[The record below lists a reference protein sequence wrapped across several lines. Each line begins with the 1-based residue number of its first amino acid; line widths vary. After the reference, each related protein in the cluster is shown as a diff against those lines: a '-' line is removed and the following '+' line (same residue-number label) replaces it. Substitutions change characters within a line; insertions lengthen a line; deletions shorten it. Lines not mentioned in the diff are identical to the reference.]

1 MKVNFDKKE
10 KNKVYFNV
18 DVDWKEFEPKIDE
31 AYKKMRSKFNI
42 PGFRKGKVPKMI
54 IEQNYGVQVFYDEA
68 INIMLQDIYPKALE
82 ELDLKVV
89 DQPDVD
95 VKDFKENEKIN
106 FTFEVEVVP
115 EFELPNFEEMEVED
129 VKEEFDKE
137 VVTNEIERLRNENA
151 RYTIVEDRKTKK
163 GDIVKLDFKGYVN
176 NEAFQGGE
184 AKDYE
189 LEIGSNSFIPGF
201 EDQLIDRA
209 IGEEFD
215 VNVKFPEEYHAED
228 LKGKDA
234 KFICKINEIK
244 VKELPELDDNFASDV
259 SEFDTLKEFKADLR
273 KKLKAQFNEMVDT
286 QRENKVLD
294 KVIEETK
301 FDVPNRMI
309 EDEVENELRNFQYRL
324 QAQGLNYDDYKK
336 YTGKTDDEIKE
347 TFKEPAEKRV
357 KLGLILEKYA
367 KDNKIKATKRDYDK
381 ELDKLAEMY
390 KAEDKEEFKK
400 SMSEGSLEFLDRG
413 ILNSKSIDDI
423 KKKSKIYLM
432 R

>member
-54 IEQNYGVQVFYDEA
+54 IEQNYGIQVFYDEA

-244 VKELPELDDNFASDV
+244 VKELSELDDNFASDV

-423 KKKSKIYLM
+423 KKKVKYI
-432 R
+432 

>member
-129 VKEEFDKE
+129 IKEEFDKE

-151 RYTIVEDRKTKK
+151 RYTIIEDRKTKK

-336 YTGKTDDEIKE
+336 YTGNTDDEIKE

-400 SMSEGSLEFLDRG
+400 TMSEGSLEFLDRG

-423 KKKSKIYLM
+423 KKKVKYI
-432 R
+432 

>member
-1 MKVNFDKKE
+1 MKVNFDKRE

-18 DVDWKEFEPKIDE
+18 DVDWKDFEPKIDE
-31 AYKKMRSKFNI
+31 AYKKIRSKFNI

-68 INIMLQDIYPKALE
+68 INIMLQEIYPKALE

-89 DQPDVD
+89 DQPDVN
-95 VKDFKENEKIN
+95 VKDFKENENIN

-115 EFELPNFEEMEVED
+115 EFELPNFEEIEVED

-151 RYTIVEDRKTKK
+151 RYTIIEDRKTKK
-163 GDIVKLDFKGYVN
+163 GDIVKLDFKGYVD

-201 EDQLIDRA
+201 EDQLVDRA

-234 KFICKINEIK
+234 KFICTINEIK

-273 KKLKAQFNEMVDT
+273 KKLKAQFNEMIDA

-324 QAQGLNYDDYKK
+324 QAQGLNYEDYKK
-336 YTGKTDDEIKE
+336 YTGNTDEEIKK

-367 KDNKIKATKRDYDK
+367 QENKLKATKRDYDK

-413 ILNSKSIDDI
+413 ILNSKAIDDI
-423 KKKSKIYLM
+423 KKKVKYI
-432 R
+432 

>member
-1 MKVNFDKKE
+1 MKVNFDKRE

-18 DVDWKEFEPKIDE
+18 DVDWKDFEPKIDE
-31 AYKKMRSKFNI
+31 AYKKIRSKFNI

-68 INIMLQDIYPKALE
+68 INIMLQEIYPKALE

-95 VKDFKENEKIN
+95 VKDFKENENIN

-115 EFELPNFEEMEVED
+115 EFELPNFEEIEVED

-151 RYTIVEDRKTKK
+151 RYTIIEDRKTKK
-163 GDIVKLDFKGYVN
+163 GDIVKLDFKGYVD

-201 EDQLIDRA
+201 EDQLVDRA

-234 KFICKINEIK
+234 KFICTINEIK

-273 KKLKAQFNEMVDT
+273 KKLKAQFNEMIDA

-324 QAQGLNYDDYKK
+324 QAQGLNYEDYKK
-336 YTGKTDDEIKE
+336 YTGNIDEEIKE

-367 KDNKIKATKRDYDK
+367 QENKLKATKRDYDK

-400 SMSEGSLEFLDRG
+400 TMSEGSLEFLDRG
-413 ILNSKSIDDI
+413 ILNSKAIEDI
-423 KKKSKIYLM
+423 KKKVKYI
-432 R
+432 

>member
-1 MKVNFDKKE
+1 MTRE

-18 DVDWKEFEPKIDE
+18 DVDWKDFEPKIDE
-31 AYKKMRSKFNI
+31 AYKKIRSKFNI

-68 INIMLQDIYPKALE
+68 INIMLQEIYPKALE

-95 VKDFKENEKIN
+95 VKDFKENENIN

-115 EFELPNFEEMEVED
+115 EFELPNFEEIEVED

-151 RYTIVEDRKTKK
+151 RYTIIEDRKTKK
-163 GDIVKLDFKGYVN
+163 GDIVKLDFKGYVD

-201 EDQLIDRA
+201 EDQLVDRA

-234 KFICKINEIK
+234 KFICTINEIK

-273 KKLKAQFNEMVDT
+273 KKLKAQFNEMIDA

-294 KVIEETK
+294 KVIEEIK

-324 QAQGLNYDDYKK
+324 QAQGLNYEDYKK
-336 YTGKTDDEIKE
+336 YTGNTDEEIKK

-367 KDNKIKATKRDYDK
+367 QENKLKATKRDYDK

-413 ILNSKSIDDI
+413 ILNSKAIDDI
-423 KKKSKIYLM
+423 KKKVKYI
-432 R
+432 

>member
-31 AYKKMRSKFNI
+31 AYKKIRSKFNI

-68 INIMLQDIYPKALE
+68 INIMLQEIYPKALE

-95 VKDFKENEKIN
+95 VKDFKENESIN

-115 EFELPNFEEMEVED
+115 EFELPNFEEIEVED

-151 RYTIVEDRKTKK
+151 RYTIIEDRKTKK
-163 GDIVKLDFKGYVN
+163 GDIVKLDFKGYVD

-201 EDQLIDRA
+201 EDQLVDRA

-215 VNVKFPEEYHAED
+215 VNVKFPEEYHSED

-273 KKLKAQFNEMVDT
+273 KKLKAQFNEMVDA

-294 KVIEETK
+294 KVLEETK

-367 KDNKIKATKRDYDK
+367 KENKIKATKRDYDK

-390 KAEDKEEFKK
+390 KAEDKDEFKK
-400 SMSEGSLEFLDRG
+400 TMSEGSLEFLDRG

-423 KKKSKIYLM
+423 KKKVKYI
-432 R
+432 

>member
-1 MKVNFDKKE
+1 MKVNFDKRD

-18 DVDWKEFEPKIDE
+18 DVDWKDFEPKIDE
-31 AYKKMRSKFNI
+31 AYKKIRSKFNI

-68 INIMLQDIYPKALE
+68 INILLQEIYPKALE

-95 VKDFKENEKIN
+95 VKDFKENENIN

-115 EFELPNFEEMEVED
+115 EFELPNFEEIEVED

-151 RYTIVEDRKTKK
+151 RYTIIEDRKTKK
-163 GDIVKLDFKGYVN
+163 GDIVKLDFKGYVD

-201 EDQLIDRA
+201 ENQLVDRA

-234 KFICKINEIK
+234 KFICTINEIK

-273 KKLKAQFNEMVDT
+273 KKLKAQFNEMIDA

-324 QAQGLNYDDYKK
+324 QAQGLNYEDYKK
-336 YTGKTDDEIKE
+336 YTGNTDEEIKK

-367 KDNKIKATKRDYDK
+367 QENKLKATKRDYDK

-413 ILNSKSIDDI
+413 ILNSKAIDDI
-423 KKKSKIYLM
+423 KKKVKYI
-432 R
+432 

>member
-1 MKVNFDKKE
+1 MKVNFDKRE

-18 DVDWKEFEPKIDE
+18 DVDWKDFEPKIDE
-31 AYKKMRSKFNI
+31 AYKKIRSKFNI

-54 IEQNYGVQVFYDEA
+54 IEQNYGIQVFYDEA
-68 INIMLQDIYPKALE
+68 INIMLQEIYPKALE

-95 VKDFKENEKIN
+95 VKNFKENENIN

-115 EFELPNFEEMEVED
+115 EFELPNFEEIEVED

-151 RYTIVEDRKTKK
+151 RYTIIEDRKTKK
-163 GDIVKLDFKGYVN
+163 GDIVKLDFKGYVD

-201 EDQLIDRA
+201 EDQLVDRA

-234 KFICKINEIK
+234 KFICTINEIK

-273 KKLKAQFNEMVDT
+273 KKLKAQFNEMIDA

-324 QAQGLNYDDYKK
+324 QAQGLNYEDYKK
-336 YTGKTDDEIKE
+336 YTGNTDEQIKE

-367 KDNKIKATKRDYDK
+367 QENKLKATKRDYDK

-413 ILNSKSIDDI
+413 ILNSKAIDDI
-423 KKKSKIYLM
+423 KKKVKYI
-432 R
+432 

>member
-129 VKEEFDKE
+129 IKEEFDKE
-137 VVTNEIERLRNENA
+137 VVINEIERLRNENA

-163 GDIVKLDFKGYVN
+163 GDIVELDFKGYVN

-259 SEFDTLKEFKADLR
+259 SEFDTLKEFKSDLR

-400 SMSEGSLEFLDRG
+400 SMSEDSLEFLDRG

-423 KKKSKIYLM
+423 KKKVKYI
-432 R
+432 

>member
-18 DVDWKEFEPKIDE
+18 DVDLKEFEPKIDE

-68 INIMLQDIYPKALE
+68 INICLQEIYPKALE

-244 VKELPELDDNFASDV
+244 VKELPELDDDFASDV

-336 YTGKTDDEIKE
+336 YTGKTDDEIKD

-423 KKKSKIYLM
+423 KKKVKYI
-432 R
+432 

>member
-31 AYKKMRSKFNI
+31 AYKKIRSKFNI

-336 YTGKTDDEIKE
+336 YTGKTDDEIKD

-367 KDNKIKATKRDYDK
+367 KDNKLKATKRDYDK

-423 KKKSKIYLM
+423 KKKVKYI
-432 R
+432 

>member
-390 KAEDKEEFKK
+390 KTEDKEEFKK

-423 KKKSKIYLM
+423 KKKVKYI
-432 R
+432 

>member
-1 MKVNFDKKE
+1 MEVNFDKKE

-18 DVDWKEFEPKIDE
+18 DVDWKDFEPKIDE
-31 AYKKMRSKFNI
+31 AYKKIRSKFSI

-68 INIMLQDIYPKALE
+68 INIMLQEIYPKALE

-95 VKDFKENEKIN
+95 VKDFKENENIN

-115 EFELPNFEEMEVED
+115 EFELPNFEEIEVED

-151 RYTIVEDRKTKK
+151 RYTIIEDRKTKK
-163 GDIVKLDFKGYVN
+163 GDIVKLDFKGYVD

-201 EDQLIDRA
+201 EDQLVDRA

-234 KFICKINEIK
+234 KFICTINEIK

-273 KKLKAQFNEMVDT
+273 KKLKAQFNEMIDA

-324 QAQGLNYDDYKK
+324 QAQGLNYEDYKK
-336 YTGKTDDEIKE
+336 YTGNTDEEIKE

-367 KDNKIKATKRDYDK
+367 KENKLKATKRDYDK

-400 SMSEGSLEFLDRG
+400 TMSEGSLEFLDRG
-413 ILNSKSIDDI
+413 ILNSKAIDDI
-423 KKKSKIYLM
+423 KKKVKYI
-432 R
+432 

>member
-68 INIMLQDIYPKALE
+68 INICLQEIYPKALE

-244 VKELPELDDNFASDV
+244 VKELPELDDDFASDV

-423 KKKSKIYLM
+423 KKKVKYI
-432 R
+432 

>member
-68 INIMLQDIYPKALE
+68 VNIMLQDIYPKALE

-273 KKLKAQFNEMVDT
+273 KKLKAQFIEMVDT

-423 KKKSKIYLM
+423 KKKVKYI
-432 R
+432 

>member
-1 MKVNFDKKE
+1 M
-10 KNKVYFNV
+10 
-18 DVDWKEFEPKIDE
+18 DE
-31 AYKKMRSKFNI
+31 AYKKIRSKFNI

-68 INIMLQDIYPKALE
+68 INIMLQEIYPKALE

-95 VKDFKENEKIN
+95 VKDFKENESIN

-115 EFELPNFEEMEVED
+115 EFELPNFEEIEVED

-151 RYTIVEDRKTKK
+151 RYTIIEDRKTKK
-163 GDIVKLDFKGYVN
+163 GDIVKLDFKGYVD

-201 EDQLIDRA
+201 EDQLVDRA

-215 VNVKFPEEYHAED
+215 VNVKFPEEYHSED

-273 KKLKAQFNEMVDT
+273 KKLKAQFNEMVDA

-294 KVIEETK
+294 KVLEETK

-367 KDNKIKATKRDYDK
+367 KENKIKATKRDYDK

-400 SMSEGSLEFLDRG
+400 TMSEGSLEF
-413 ILNSKSIDDI
+413 
-423 KKKSKIYLM
+423 
-432 R
+432 

>member
-18 DVDWKEFEPKIDE
+18 DVDWKDFEPKIDE
-31 AYKKMRSKFNI
+31 AYKKIRSKFNI

-95 VKDFKENEKIN
+95 VKDFKENESIT
-106 FTFEVEVVP
+106 FAFEVEVVP

-137 VVTNEIERLRNENA
+137 TVTNEIERLRNENA
-151 RYTIVEDRKTKK
+151 RYTIIEDRKTKK
-163 GDIVKLDFKGYVN
+163 GDIVKLDFKGYVD

-201 EDQLIDRA
+201 EDQLIDKA

-234 KFICKINEIK
+234 KFICTINEIK

-273 KKLKAQFNEMVDT
+273 KKLKAQFNEMIDA

-324 QAQGLNYDDYKK
+324 QAQGLNYEDYKK
-336 YTGKTDDEIKE
+336 YTGNTDEEIKK

-367 KDNKIKATKRDYDK
+367 QENKLKATKRDYDK

-413 ILNSKSIDDI
+413 ILNSKAIDDI
-423 KKKSKIYLM
+423 KKKVKYI
-432 R
+432 

>member
-68 INIMLQDIYPKALE
+68 INICLQEIYPKALE

-367 KDNKIKATKRDYDK
+367 KDNKLKATKRDYDK

-423 KKKSKIYLM
+423 KKKVKYI
-432 R
+432 

>member
-1 MKVNFDKKE
+1 MKVNYDKRE

-18 DVDWKEFEPKIDE
+18 DVDWKDFEPKIDE
-31 AYKKMRSKFNI
+31 AYKKIRSKFNI

-68 INIMLQDIYPKALE
+68 INIMLQEIYPKALE

-95 VKDFKENEKIN
+95 VKDFKENENIN

-115 EFELPNFEEMEVED
+115 EFELPNFEEIEVED

-151 RYTIVEDRKTKK
+151 RYTIIEDRKTKK
-163 GDIVKLDFKGYVN
+163 GDIVKLDFKGYVD

-201 EDQLIDRA
+201 EDQLVDRA

-234 KFICKINEIK
+234 KFICTINEIK

-273 KKLKAQFNEMVDT
+273 KKLKAQFNEMIDA
-286 QRENKVLD
+286 QRENNVLD

-324 QAQGLNYDDYKK
+324 QAQGLNYEDYKK
-336 YTGKTDDEIKE
+336 YTGNTDEEIKE

-367 KDNKIKATKRDYDK
+367 KENKLKATKRDYDK

-400 SMSEGSLEFLDRG
+400 TMSEGSLEFLDRG
-413 ILNSKSIDDI
+413 ILNSKAIDDI
-423 KKKSKIYLM
+423 KKKVKYI
-432 R
+432 

>member
-1 MKVNFDKKE
+1 MKVNFDKRE

-18 DVDWKEFEPKIDE
+18 DVDWKDFEPKIDE
-31 AYKKMRSKFNI
+31 AYKKIRSKFNI

-68 INIMLQDIYPKALE
+68 INIMLQEIYPKALE

-95 VKDFKENEKIN
+95 VKDFKENENIN

-115 EFELPNFEEMEVED
+115 EFELPNFEEIEVED

-137 VVTNEIERLRNENA
+137 VITNEIERLRNENA
-151 RYTIVEDRKTKK
+151 RYTIIEDRKTKK
-163 GDIVKLDFKGYVN
+163 GDIVKLDFKGYVD

-201 EDQLIDRA
+201 EDQLVDRA

-234 KFICKINEIK
+234 KFICTINEIK

-273 KKLKAQFNEMVDT
+273 KKLKAQFNEMIDA

-324 QAQGLNYDDYKK
+324 QAQGLNYEDYKK
-336 YTGKTDDEIKE
+336 YTGNTDEEIKK

-367 KDNKIKATKRDYDK
+367 QENKLKATKRDYDK

-400 SMSEGSLEFLDRG
+400 TMSEGSLEFLDRG
-413 ILNSKSIDDI
+413 ILNSKAIDDI
-423 KKKSKIYLM
+423 KKKVKYI
-432 R
+432 

>member
-1 MKVNFDKKE
+1 MKVNFDKRE

-31 AYKKMRSKFNI
+31 AYKKIRSKFNI

-68 INIMLQDIYPKALE
+68 INIMLQEVYPKALE

-95 VKDFKENEKIN
+95 VKDFKENENIN

-115 EFELPNFEEMEVED
+115 EFELPNFEEIEVED
-129 VKEEFDKE
+129 IKDEFDKE

-151 RYTIVEDRKTKK
+151 RYTIIEDRKTKN

-184 AKDYE
+184 ANDYE

-201 EDQLIDRA
+201 EDQLVDRA

-234 KFICKINEIK
+234 KFICTINEIK

-273 KKLKAQFNEMVDT
+273 KKLKAQFNEMIDA

-324 QAQGLNYDDYKK
+324 QAQGLNYEDYKK
-336 YTGKTDDEIKE
+336 YTGNTDEEIKK

-367 KDNKIKATKRDYDK
+367 KENKLKATKRDYDK

-400 SMSEGSLEFLDRG
+400 TMSEGSLEFLDRG
-413 ILNSKSIDDI
+413 ILNSKAIDDI
-423 KKKSKIYLM
+423 KKKIKYI
-432 R
+432 

>member
-1 MKVNFDKKE
+1 MKVNFDKRE

-31 AYKKMRSKFNI
+31 AYKKIRSKFNI

-68 INIMLQDIYPKALE
+68 INIMLQEIYPKALE

-95 VKDFKENEKIN
+95 VKDFKENENIN

-115 EFELPNFEEMEVED
+115 EFELPNFEEIEVED

-151 RYTIVEDRKTKK
+151 RYTIIEDRKTKK
-163 GDIVKLDFKGYVN
+163 GDIVKLDFKGYVD
-176 NEAFQGGE
+176 NEVFQGGE

-201 EDQLIDRA
+201 EDQLVDRA

-234 KFICKINEIK
+234 KFICTINEIK

-273 KKLKAQFNEMVDT
+273 KKLKAQFNEMIDA

-324 QAQGLNYDDYKK
+324 QAQGLNYEDYKK
-336 YTGKTDDEIKE
+336 YTGNTDEEIKE

-367 KDNKIKATKRDYDK
+367 QENKLKATKRDYDK

-400 SMSEGSLEFLDRG
+400 TMSEGSLEFLDRG
-413 ILNSKSIDDI
+413 ILNSKAIDDI
-423 KKKSKIYLM
+423 KKKVKYI
-432 R
+432 

>member
-1 MKVNFDKKE
+1 MKVNFDKRE

-18 DVDWKEFEPKIDE
+18 DVDWKDFEPKIDE
-31 AYKKMRSKFNI
+31 AYKKIRSKFNI

-68 INIMLQDIYPKALE
+68 INIMLQEIYPKALE

-95 VKDFKENEKIN
+95 VKDFKENENIN

-115 EFELPNFEEMEVED
+115 EFELPNFEEIEVED

-151 RYTIVEDRKTKK
+151 RYTIIEDRKTKK
-163 GDIVKLDFKGYVN
+163 GDIVKLDFKGYVD

-201 EDQLIDRA
+201 EDQLVDRA

-234 KFICKINEIK
+234 KFICTINEIK

-273 KKLKAQFNEMVDT
+273 KKLKAQFNEMIDA

-324 QAQGLNYDDYKK
+324 HAQGLNYEDYKK
-336 YTGKTDDEIKE
+336 YTGNTDEEIKK

-367 KDNKIKATKRDYDK
+367 QENKLKATKRDYDK

-413 ILNSKSIDDI
+413 ILNSKAIDDI
-423 KKKSKIYLM
+423 KKKVKYI
-432 R
+432 

>member
-10 KNKVYFNV
+10 NNKVYFNV

-31 AYKKMRSKFNI
+31 AYKKIRSKFNI

-54 IEQNYGVQVFYDEA
+54 IEQNYGVEVFYDEA
-68 INIMLQDIYPKALE
+68 INICLQEIYPKALE

-89 DQPDVD
+89 DQPEVD
-95 VKDFKENEKIN
+95 VNDFKANETIN
-106 FTFEVEVVP
+106 FTFNVDVVP
-115 EFELPNFEEMEVED
+115 EFDLPNIEELEVED

-137 VVTNEIERLRNENA
+137 VVNNEIERLRNENA
-151 RYTIVEDRKTKK
+151 RYTIIEDRKTKK
-163 GDIVKLDFKGYVN
+163 GDIVKFDFKGYVD

-201 EDQLIDRA
+201 EDQLVDRA

-234 KFICKINEIK
+234 KFICTIHEIK
-244 VKELPELDDNFASDV
+244 VKDLPKLDDDFASDV
-259 SEFDTLKEFKADLR
+259 SEFETLKEFKADLR
-273 KKLKAQFNEMVDT
+273 KKLKAQFEEMVDV

-294 KVIEETK
+294 KVLEETK
-301 FDVPNRMI
+301 FDVPKRMV
-309 EDEVENELRNFQYRL
+309 EDEIENELRNFQYRL
-324 QAQGLNYDDYKK
+324 QGQGLNYEDYKK
-336 YTGKTDDEIKE
+336 YTNKTDDEIKE
-347 TFKEPAEKRV
+347 TFREAAEKRV

-390 KAEDKEEFKK
+390 RAEDKEEFKK
-400 SMSEGSLEFLDRG
+400 TMSEGSLEFLDRG

-423 KKKSKIYLM
+423 KKKVKYI
-432 R
+432 

>member
-68 INIMLQDIYPKALE
+68 INICLQEIYPKALE

-336 YTGKTDDEIKE
+336 YTGKTDDEIKD

-423 KKKSKIYLM
+423 KKKVKYI
-432 R
+432 

>member
-1 MKVNFDKKE
+1 MKVNFDKRE

-68 INIMLQDIYPKALE
+68 INICLQEIYPKALE

-129 VKEEFDKE
+129 IKEEFDKE

-336 YTGKTDDEIKE
+336 YTGKTDEEIKE

-423 KKKSKIYLM
+423 KKKVKYI
-432 R
+432 

>member
-10 KNKVYFNV
+10 NNKVYFNV

-31 AYKKMRSKFNI
+31 AYKKIRSKFNI

-54 IEQNYGVQVFYDEA
+54 IEQNYGVEVFYDEA
-68 INIMLQDIYPKALE
+68 INICLQEIYPKALE

-89 DQPDVD
+89 DQPEVD
-95 VKDFKENEKIN
+95 VNDFKANETIN
-106 FTFEVEVVP
+106 FTFNVEVLP
-115 EFELPNFEEMEVED
+115 EFDLPNIEELEVED

-137 VVTNEIERLRNENA
+137 VVNNEIERLRNENA
-151 RYTIVEDRKTKK
+151 RYTIIEDRKTKK
-163 GDIVKLDFKGYVN
+163 GDIIKFDFKGYVD

-184 AKDYE
+184 ANDYE

-201 EDQLIDRA
+201 EDQLIDKA

-234 KFICKINEIK
+234 KFICTIHEIK
-244 VKELPELDDNFASDV
+244 VKDLPELDDDFASDV
-259 SEFDTLKEFKADLR
+259 SEFETLKEFKADLR
-273 KKLKAQFNEMVDT
+273 KKLKAQFEEMVDV

-294 KVIEETK
+294 KVLEETK
-301 FDVPNRMI
+301 FDVPNRMV
-309 EDEVENELRNFQYRL
+309 EDEIENELRNFQYRL
-324 QAQGLNYDDYKK
+324 QGQGLNYEDYKK
-336 YTGKTDDEIKE
+336 YTNKTDDEIKE
-347 TFKEPAEKRV
+347 TFREAAEKRV

-381 ELDKLAEMY
+381 ELDKLADMY

-400 SMSEGSLEFLDRG
+400 TMSEGSLEFLDRG

-423 KKKSKIYLM
+423 KKKVKYI
-432 R
+432 

>member
-1 MKVNFDKKE
+1 MKVNFDKRE

-18 DVDWKEFEPKIDE
+18 DVDWKDFEPKIDE
-31 AYKKMRSKFNI
+31 AYKKIRSKFNI

-68 INIMLQDIYPKALE
+68 INIMLQEIYPKALE

-95 VKDFKENEKIN
+95 VKDFKENENIN

-115 EFELPNFEEMEVED
+115 EFELPNFEEIEVED
-129 VKEEFDKE
+129 IKEEFDKE

-151 RYTIVEDRKTKK
+151 RYTIIEDRKTKK
-163 GDIVKLDFKGYVN
+163 GDIVKLDFKGYVD

-184 AKDYE
+184 AIDYE

-201 EDQLIDRA
+201 EDQLVDRA

-234 KFICKINEIK
+234 KFICTINEIK

-273 KKLKAQFNEMVDT
+273 KKLKAQFNEMIDA

-324 QAQGLNYDDYKK
+324 QAQGLNYEDYKK
-336 YTGKTDDEIKE
+336 YTGNTDEEIKK

-367 KDNKIKATKRDYDK
+367 QENKLKATKRDYDK

-413 ILNSKSIDDI
+413 ILNSKAIDDI
-423 KKKSKIYLM
+423 KKKVKYI
-432 R
+432 

>member
-18 DVDWKEFEPKIDE
+18 DVDWKDFEPKIDE
-31 AYKKMRSKFNI
+31 AYKKIRSKFSI

-68 INIMLQDIYPKALE
+68 INIMLQEIYPKALE

-95 VKDFKENEKIN
+95 VKDFKENENIN

-115 EFELPNFEEMEVED
+115 EFELPNFEEIEVED

-151 RYTIVEDRKTKK
+151 RYTIIEDRKTKK
-163 GDIVKLDFKGYVN
+163 GDIVKLDFKGYVD

-201 EDQLIDRA
+201 EDQLVDRA

-234 KFICKINEIK
+234 KFICTINEIK

-273 KKLKAQFNEMVDT
+273 KKLKAQFNEMVDA

-324 QAQGLNYDDYKK
+324 QAQGLNYEDYKK
-336 YTGKTDDEIKE
+336 YTGNTDEEIKK

-367 KDNKIKATKRDYDK
+367 QENKLKATKRDYDK

-400 SMSEGSLEFLDRG
+400 TMSEGSLEFLDRG
-413 ILNSKSIDDI
+413 ILNSKAIDDI
-423 KKKSKIYLM
+423 KKKVKYI
-432 R
+432 

>member
-54 IEQNYGVQVFYDEA
+54 IEQNYGIQVFYDEA

-215 VNVKFPEEYHAED
+215 VDVKFPEEYHAED

-336 YTGKTDDEIKE
+336 YTGKTDDEIKD

-423 KKKSKIYLM
+423 KKKVKYI
-432 R
+432 

>member
-1 MKVNFDKKE
+1 MKVNFDKRE

-18 DVDWKEFEPKIDE
+18 DVDWKDFEPKIDE
-31 AYKKMRSKFNI
+31 AYKKIRSKFNI

-68 INIMLQDIYPKALE
+68 INIMLQEIYPKALE

-95 VKDFKENEKIN
+95 VKDFKENENIN

-115 EFELPNFEEMEVED
+115 EFELPNFEEIEVED
-129 VKEEFDKE
+129 IKEEFDKE

-151 RYTIVEDRKTKK
+151 RYTIIEDRKTKK
-163 GDIVKLDFKGYVN
+163 GDIVKLDFKGYVD

-201 EDQLIDRA
+201 EDQLVDRA

-234 KFICKINEIK
+234 KFICTINEIK

-273 KKLKAQFNEMVDT
+273 KKLKAQFNEMIDA

-324 QAQGLNYDDYKK
+324 QAQGLNYEDYKK
-336 YTGKTDDEIKE
+336 YTGNTDEEIKK

-367 KDNKIKATKRDYDK
+367 QENKLKATKRDYDK

-413 ILNSKSIDDI
+413 ILNSKAIDDI
-423 KKKSKIYLM
+423 KKKVKYI
-432 R
+432 

>member
-129 VKEEFDKE
+129 IKEEFDKE

-151 RYTIVEDRKTKK
+151 RYTIIEDRKTKK

-336 YTGKTDDEIKE
+336 YTGNTDDEIKE

-423 KKKSKIYLM
+423 KKKVKYI
-432 R
+432 

>member
-54 IEQNYGVQVFYDEA
+54 IEQNYGIQVFYDEA

-184 AKDYE
+184 SKDYE

-423 KKKSKIYLM
+423 KKKVKYI
-432 R
+432 

>member
-1 MKVNFDKKE
+1 MKVNFDKRE

-18 DVDWKEFEPKIDE
+18 DVDWKDFEPKIDE
-31 AYKKMRSKFNI
+31 AYKKIRSKFNI

-68 INIMLQDIYPKALE
+68 INIMLQEIYPKALE

-95 VKDFKENEKIN
+95 VKDFKENENIN

-115 EFELPNFEEMEVED
+115 EFELPNFEEIEVED

-151 RYTIVEDRKTKK
+151 RYTIIEDRKTKK
-163 GDIVKLDFKGYVN
+163 GDIVKLDFKGYVD

-201 EDQLIDRA
+201 EDQLVDRA

-234 KFICKINEIK
+234 KFICTINEIK

-273 KKLKAQFNEMVDT
+273 KKLKAQFNEMIDA

-324 QAQGLNYDDYKK
+324 QAQGLNYEDYKK
-336 YTGKTDDEIKE
+336 YTGNTDEQIKE

-367 KDNKIKATKRDYDK
+367 QENKLKATKRDYDK

-400 SMSEGSLEFLDRG
+400 TMSEGSLEFLDRG
-413 ILNSKSIDDI
+413 ILNSKAIDDI
-423 KKKSKIYLM
+423 KKKVKYI
-432 R
+432 

>member
-151 RYTIVEDRKTKK
+151 RYTIVEDRKTKN

-215 VNVKFPEEYHAED
+215 VDVKFPEEYHAED

-273 KKLKAQFNEMVDT
+273 KKLKAQFNEMVDA

-423 KKKSKIYLM
+423 KKKVKYI
-432 R
+432 

>member
-31 AYKKMRSKFNI
+31 AYKKIRSKFNI

-68 INIMLQDIYPKALE
+68 INIMLQEIYPKALE

-137 VVTNEIERLRNENA
+137 VVNNEIERLRNENA
-151 RYTIVEDRKTKK
+151 RYTIIEDRKTKK

-201 EDQLIDRA
+201 EDQLVDRA

-273 KKLKAQFNEMVDT
+273 KKLKAQFNEMVDV

-294 KVIEETK
+294 KVLEETK

-324 QAQGLNYDDYKK
+324 QAQGLNYEDYKK
-336 YTGKTDDEIKE
+336 YTGNTDEEIKE

-367 KDNKIKATKRDYDK
+367 QENKLKATKRDYDK

-400 SMSEGSLEFLDRG
+400 TMSEGSLEFLDRG
-413 ILNSKSIDDI
+413 ILNSKAIDDI
-423 KKKSKIYLM
+423 KKKVKYI
-432 R
+432 

>member
-1 MKVNFDKKE
+1 MKVNFDKRE

-18 DVDWKEFEPKIDE
+18 DVDWKDFEPKIDE
-31 AYKKMRSKFNI
+31 AYKKIRSKFNI

-68 INIMLQDIYPKALE
+68 INIMLQEIYPKALE

-95 VKDFKENEKIN
+95 VKDFKENENIN

-115 EFELPNFEEMEVED
+115 EFELPNFEEIEVED

-151 RYTIVEDRKTKK
+151 RYTIIEDRKTKK
-163 GDIVKLDFKGYVN
+163 GDIVKLDFKGYVD

-184 AKDYE
+184 AIDYE

-201 EDQLIDRA
+201 EDQLLDRA

-234 KFICKINEIK
+234 KFICTINEIK

-273 KKLKAQFNEMVDT
+273 KKLKAQFNEMIDA

-324 QAQGLNYDDYKK
+324 QAQGLNYEDYKK
-336 YTGKTDDEIKE
+336 YTGNTDEEIKE

-367 KDNKIKATKRDYDK
+367 QENKLKATKRDYDK

-400 SMSEGSLEFLDRG
+400 TMSEGSLEFLDRG
-413 ILNSKSIDDI
+413 ILNSKAIDDI
-423 KKKSKIYLM
+423 KKKVKYI
-432 R
+432 

>member
-1 MKVNFDKKE
+1 MKVNFDKRE

-18 DVDWKEFEPKIDE
+18 DVDWKDFEPKIDE
-31 AYKKMRSKFNI
+31 AYKKIRSKFNI

-68 INIMLQDIYPKALE
+68 INIMLQEIYPKALE

-95 VKDFKENEKIN
+95 VKDFKENENIN

-115 EFELPNFEEMEVED
+115 EFELPNFEEIEVED

-151 RYTIVEDRKTKK
+151 RYTIIEDRKTKK
-163 GDIVKLDFKGYVN
+163 GDIVKLDFKGYVD
-176 NEAFQGGE
+176 NEAFQGVE

-201 EDQLIDRA
+201 EDQLVDRA

-234 KFICKINEIK
+234 KFICTINEIK

-273 KKLKAQFNEMVDT
+273 KKLKAQFNEMIDA

-324 QAQGLNYDDYKK
+324 QAQGLNYEDYKK
-336 YTGKTDDEIKE
+336 YTGNTDEEIKE

-367 KDNKIKATKRDYDK
+367 QENKLKATKRDYDK

-400 SMSEGSLEFLDRG
+400 TMSEGSLEFLDRG
-413 ILNSKSIDDI
+413 ILNSKAIDDI
-423 KKKSKIYLM
+423 KKKVKYI
-432 R
+432 

>member
-1 MKVNFDKKE
+1 MKVNFDERE

-18 DVDWKEFEPKIDE
+18 DVDWKDFEPKIDE
-31 AYKKMRSKFNI
+31 AYKKIRSKFNI

-68 INIMLQDIYPKALE
+68 INILLQEIYPKALE

-95 VKDFKENEKIN
+95 VKDFKENENIN

-115 EFELPNFEEMEVED
+115 EFELPNFEEIEVED
-129 VKEEFDKE
+129 VKEEFNKE

-151 RYTIVEDRKTKK
+151 RYTIIEDRKTKK
-163 GDIVKLDFKGYVN
+163 GDIVKLDFKGYVD

-201 EDQLIDRA
+201 EDQLVDRT

-234 KFICKINEIK
+234 KFICTINEIK

-273 KKLKAQFNEMVDT
+273 KKLKAQFNEMIDA

-324 QAQGLNYDDYKK
+324 QAQGLNYEDYKK
-336 YTGKTDDEIKE
+336 YTGNTDEEIKK

-367 KDNKIKATKRDYDK
+367 QENKLKATKRDYDK

-413 ILNSKSIDDI
+413 ILNSKAIDDI
-423 KKKSKIYLM
+423 KKKVKYI
-432 R
+432 

>member
-1 MKVNFDKKE
+1 MKVNFDKRE

-18 DVDWKEFEPKIDE
+18 DVDWKDFEPKIDE
-31 AYKKMRSKFNI
+31 AYKKIRSKFNI

-68 INIMLQDIYPKALE
+68 INIMLQEIYPKALE

-95 VKDFKENEKIN
+95 VKDFKENENIN

-115 EFELPNFEEMEVED
+115 EFELPNFEEIEVED

-151 RYTIVEDRKTKK
+151 RYTIIEDRKTKK
-163 GDIVKLDFKGYVN
+163 GDIVKLDFKGYVD

-201 EDQLIDRA
+201 EDQLVDRA

-234 KFICKINEIK
+234 KFICTINEIK

-273 KKLKAQFNEMVDT
+273 KKLKAQFNEMIDA

-324 QAQGLNYDDYKK
+324 QAQGLNYEDYKK
-336 YTGKTDDEIKE
+336 YTGNTDEEIKK

-367 KDNKIKATKRDYDK
+367 QENKLKATKRDYDK

-413 ILNSKSIDDI
+413 ILNSKAIDDI
-423 KKKSKIYLM
+423 KKKVKYI
-432 R
+432 